1 MVFNHLLFEV
11 LIRKLIFFYAAY
23 VQTMSSSMC
32 FDFSLI
38 SRMLVRE
45 PSKRASLESIY
56 NDPWLKSGMD
66 EEEEEETSVPPL
78 ISEIRVTPDLH
89 LSVLQKME
97 SGNIAKR
104 EEIKRYD

>member
-1 MVFNHLLFEV
+1 
-11 LIRKLIFFYAAY
+11 
-23 VQTMSSSMC
+23 
-32 FDFSLI
+32 
-38 SRMLVRE
+38 MLVRE